1 VSTRPRQ
8 RAPGR
13 WLPSWRREALRTTLW
28 LVPSVLVGF
37 AGVLFLLTYA
47 IDRAAANGHLTLP
60 EWMNSGGADVARTV
74 LTAIAAAIITVVG
87 VVFSIV
93 ILALTLA
100 STQFG
105 PRMLRNFIRDLG
117 TQVTLGVFVATFVY
131 SVLALGSIRSGPPT
145 EFVPHLTVTVA
156 LGAVLVDLGVLIY
169 FIHHVT
175 VSIQL
180 NEVIAGIGRDL
191 ARAIDEEDGTLARD
205 ATVALSAGD
214 HEHLGVV
221 ERSGAVAPSTRS
233 GYLQVVSH
241 EELLEIAVRESVT
254 IRLLFRPGH
263 FVSAGRPLAKV
274 WPSEKAAEVTR
285 ALDRA
290 HVTGRHRT
298 LAQDPVFAVDQL
310 VEIAIRALSPAVND
324 TFTALT
330 CIDWLTDGL
339 CRLSGRS
346 FPEAIHRD
354 ADGSMRLVQPGLS
367 YRRVVDGAFDKIRQA
382 GRGMPAVLIRQLES
396 LIKLAEGTSDPEAR
410 AALHRQA
417 DMILRASEES
427 VPEKEDR
434 AAVARRHEG
443 FLAAVLLEVTLA
455 ESPVGSSEA
464 EPTT

>member
-1 VSTRPRQ
+1 MSINPRVIS
-8 RAPGR
+8 RL
-13 WLPSWRREALRTTLW
+13 LPSWRRDALRTTLW
-28 LVPSVLVGF
+28 FVPTILVVL
-37 AGVLFLLTYA
+37 AGALFCLTYL
-47 IDRAAANGHLTLP
+47 IDRAAAKGDLTLP
-60 EWMNSGGADVARTV
+60 GWMNSGGADVARTV

-117 TQVTLGVFVATFVY
+117 TQVTLGVFVGTFVY
-131 SVLALGSIRSGPPT
+131 AVLALGSIRSAPA
-145 EFVPHLTVTVA
+145 EFVPHFTVTVA

-169 FIHHVT
+169 FIHHVA

-180 NEVIAGIGRDL
+180 NEVIADIGRDL
-191 ARAIDEEDGTLARD
+191 GRAIDEFGGSPTVEDASQDPRD
-205 ATVALSAGD
+205 AQLLEAVDRMGS
-214 HEHLGVV
+214 VV
-221 ERSGAVAPSTRS
+221 LATRS
-233 GYLQVVSH
+233 GYLQVVAVD
-241 EELLEIAVRESVT
+241 ELSLIAFRQGVT
-254 IRLLFRPGH
+254 IQLLHRPGQ
-263 FVSAGRPLAKV
+263 FVIADRPLAKV
-274 WPSEKAAEVTR
+274 WPAESVSAVVR

-298 LAQDPVFAVDQL
+298 LAQDPVFAIDQL

-346 FPEAIHRD
+346 LPESLHRD
-354 ADGSMRLVQPGLS
+354 ESGVVRLIHPGLS
-367 YRRVVDGAFDKIRQA
+367 YRRIVDGAFDKIRQA
-382 GRGMPAVLIRQLES
+382 ARGMPAVLIHQSDS
-396 LIKLAEGTSDPEAR
+396 LSRIAVGTRDRGAR

-417 DMILRASEES
+417 DMILREGQDS

-434 AAVARRHEG
+434 DDIARRHQRFLLAIDAEG
-443 FLAAVLLEVTLA
+443 RSAD
-455 ESPVGSSEA
+455 PEA
-464 EPTT
+464 